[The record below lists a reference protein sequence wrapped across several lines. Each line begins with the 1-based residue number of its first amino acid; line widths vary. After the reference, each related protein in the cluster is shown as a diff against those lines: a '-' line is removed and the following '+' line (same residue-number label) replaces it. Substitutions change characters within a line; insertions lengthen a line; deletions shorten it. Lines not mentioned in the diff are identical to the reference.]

1 VEERIEIV
9 RKILSNFIEDF
20 YEKKIENNANLMNY
34 GLDSL
39 GFIKTIIEIEDK
51 FDIIIPDE
59 YITLFSLNTVEKI
72 ISVINEII
80 ENKNKGILKYE

>member
-1 VEERIEIV
+1 MEERIEIV